1 MGRIGFR
8 KSRSDGPA
16 MLHDGPAM
24 SWSWTH
30 PTRTA
35 RRTGRGPGSRAPVA
49 LARAAVF
56 TVTGVVLAVTGHHV
70 VSGDPVPWRAVPPA
84 AAALFL
90 LALPAVTTP
99 RPRRRPSPRSR
110 SRSWPLSLPVVI
122 AATGAAQL
130 ALHLW
135 LARAAA
141 RTTPGPHSTSGSQ
154 GTPGAYAAYHGS
166 IGHGA
171 VGHGAAHGTHEMWHA
186 ERHGLAMTAAHI
198 LAALLVAWC
207 LQRADAACLAVGE
220 RLGGVLGD
228 MFVRLVRRVP
238 TRLFPSVPRVLRA
251 VGTRAQP
258 PPRDCPVLAHAV
270 VRRGPPAEPAP
281 AL

>member
-1 MGRIGFR
+1 M
-8 KSRSDGPA
+8 
-16 MLHDGPAM
+16 
-24 SWSWTH
+24 
-30 PTRTA
+30 
-35 RRTGRGPGSRAPVA
+35 PVA

-90 LALPAVTTP
+90 LALPALSTT
-99 RPRRRPSPRSR
+99 RPRRQPSPRSR
-110 SRSWPLSLPVVI
+110 SRSWPLSLPAVI

-135 LARAAA
+135 LARNAAH
-141 RTTPGPHSTSGSQ
+141 RTPGPQ
-154 GTPGAYAAYHGS
+154 GTPGAHAV
-166 IGHGA
+166 GHGT
-171 VGHGAAHGTHEMWHA
+171 VGHGAAHGTHEAWHA
-186 ERHGLAMTAAHI
+186 GRHGLAMTAAHI

-228 MFVRLVRRVP
+228 LFVRLVRRVP
-238 TRLFPSVPRVLRA
+238 PRLFPSAPRVLRA

-258 PPRDCPVLAHAV
+258 PPRDCLVLAHAV

>member
-1 MGRIGFR
+1 M
-8 KSRSDGPA
+8 
-16 MLHDGPAM
+16 
-24 SWSWTH
+24 
-30 PTRTA
+30 
-35 RRTGRGPGSRAPVA
+35 PVA
-49 LARAAVF
+49 VARAAVF

-90 LALPAVTTP
+90 LALPSVRTP

-110 SRSWPLSLPVVI
+110 SRSWPLSLPAVT

-135 LARAAA
+135 LARAAVH
-141 RTTPGPHSTSGSQ
+141 TTPGPHSTPGPH
-154 GTPGAYAAYHGS
+154 GT
-166 IGHGA
+166 
-171 VGHGAAHGTHEMWHA
+171 VGHGTVGHGVAHGTHEAWHA
-186 ERHGLAMTAAHI
+186 GRHGLAMTAAHI

-228 MFVRLVRRVP
+228 LFVRLVRRVP

-258 PPRDCPVLAHAV
+258 PPRDCLVLAHAV